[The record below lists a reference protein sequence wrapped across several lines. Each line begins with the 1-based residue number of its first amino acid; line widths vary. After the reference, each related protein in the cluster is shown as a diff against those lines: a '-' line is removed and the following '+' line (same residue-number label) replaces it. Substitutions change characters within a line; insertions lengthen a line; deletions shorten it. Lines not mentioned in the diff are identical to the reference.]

1 MFNNASITPIT
12 IGASTSS
19 SSPSSS
25 SPSFK
30 PLSDDRLSINANN
43 GLTNR
48 TDLNNNNN
56 INNNIVGNNNSSI
69 YTNQQFLTITQDPYP
84 PINCSPDF
92 YDSTDGNSFSASMS
106 MIDCIDMNELNSPFL
121 KDLNQIKK
129 ENSFDDNDDKVIFM
143 SQDSISK

>member
-1 MFNNASITPIT
+1 MFNNASTTPTTITET
-12 IGASTSS
+12 ISTSSS

-25 SPSFK
+25 SFK
-30 PLSDDRLSINANN
+30 PLSDDRLSTNANN

-48 TDLNNNNN
+48 TDLNNNYNN
-56 INNNIVGNNNSSI
+56 IMGNNNSSI

-106 MIDCIDMNELNSPFL
+106 MIEIWEPRARKHLM
-121 KDLNQIKK
+121 
-129 ENSFDDNDDKVIFM
+129 
-143 SQDSISK
+143 

>member
-1 MFNNASITPIT
+1 MFNNASTTPTTITET
-12 IGASTSS
+12 ISTSSS

-25 SPSFK
+25 SFK
-30 PLSDDRLSINANN
+30 PLSDDRLSTNANN

-48 TDLNNNNN
+48 TDLNNNYNN
-56 INNNIVGNNNSSI
+56 IMGNNNSSI

-106 MIDCIDMNELNSPFL
+106 MIDCIDMNELNSPFS
-121 KDLNQIKK
+121 KDSNQIKK
-129 ENSFDDNDDKVIFM
+129 ENLFNDNDDKVIFM

>member
-1 MFNNASITPIT
+1 MFSNASTTPTTITDT
-12 IGASTSS
+12 ISFSS

-25 SPSFK
+25 SSK
-30 PLSDDRLSINANN
+30 PLSDDRLSINAIN

-48 TDLNNNNN
+48 TDLNNNYNN
-56 INNNIVGNNNSSI
+56 IMGNNNSSI

-106 MIDCIDMNELNSPFL
+106 MIDCIDMNELNSPFS

-129 ENSFDDNDDKVIFM
+129 ENLFNDNDDKVIFM